1 MKKKLSAV
9 LTFILAFCLS
19 VPVFAAGPSDYPQGP
34 ISADAKDTKFTIAKN
49 YVKLDGTTAAEQFP
63 NETLQ
68 FKATCKAAPMD
79 LNKAPEL
86 TVDPVTVGKVSD
98 NEIVVTVPA
107 YTIPGKYNYEIEE
120 IAPSKQNP
128 KDEDSAGVLYD
139 DGSVFIQVVVKYD
152 GAKLNKYI
160 TVTADGTTVGA
171 GNDKTQADA
180 KKKGDF
186 KNRYLLDGE
195 IDPTPDPGKPDPK
208 PNPNP
213 IPGPDPGPTP
223 DPDPITPIPDPEHPG
238 EAPSKTELA
247 KFKIMKQVRGPLKN
261 DQAEFGVTVTLESKL
276 PVKSDISYTGG
287 TITTGNW
294 SKDTGKYTTTITL
307 TLKDDQTVAFSG
319 VPAGVKYTVKEDAK
333 HSGPLTGENLNT
345 PDAGYTT
352 SYYGGGTHVN
362 NPTSAK
368 PEEQNYG
375 AYNQAT
381 GEVGYDNNNNIII
394 VNNKGM
400 NDEDKDMV
408 KPNTGIRLDV
418 LPYFLILALV
428 ILGAVV
434 MIAKSRRRR
443 EE

>member
-34 ISADAKDTKFTIAKN
+34 ISADAKDTKFNIAKN

-107 YTIPGKYNYEIEE
+107 YTIPGKYNYEIKE
-120 IAPSKQNP
+120 IAPSKQDP

-195 IDPTPDPGKPDPK
+195 IDPNPDKPTPPI

-213 IPGPDPGPTP
+213 TPDPEPT
-223 DPDPITPIPDPEHPG
+223 DPDPITPIPDPDKPG
-238 EAPSKTELA
+238 QKPSEAELA

-261 DQAEFGVTVTLESKL
+261 DQAEFGVTVTLKSKK
-276 PVKSDISYTGG
+276 PVRSDISYDLG
-287 TITTGNW
+287 TI
-294 SKDTGKYTTTITL
+294 KDTAWAKSGDKYTTTIEIK
-307 TLKDDQTVAFSG
+307 LKDDQTVTFSG
-319 VPAGVKYTVKEDAK
+319 VPAGVEYTVKEHAK
-333 HSGPLTGENLNT
+333 HSGKLTGDNLNT

-352 SYYGGGTHVN
+352 SYYGGGEPVN

-368 PEEQNYG
+368 PEEQKYG
-375 AYNQAT
+375 ADNQAT
-381 GEVGYDNNNNIII
+381 GEVGYDKNNNIII

-400 NDEDKDMV
+400 NNEDSEMV